1 MMLIRRLILA
11 AAFCSGT
18 VAIFLILEKRNNIL
32 GRRSVSELRL
42 RGITKTGCRWFKRNP
57 AFDA

>member
-1 MMLIRRLILA
+1 MLA

-18 VAIFLILEKRNNIL
+18 VAIFLILQKRNNIL
-32 GRRSVSELRL
+32 GRRSVSELRV